1 MDNFDLKKFVS
12 EKTLLN
18 ESAPGYDTRKQ
29 GEALPTLE
37 SVKAAYEA
45 KNDIKEYDSD
55 IENQTGEDFGFWF
68 RAGVKAEKQ
77 IQQAK
82 DLLTQ
87 NGIEFNAEGRFGID
101 FQGKGYEKREIVQLL
116 RDSGLTRFVIY
127 DHE

>member
-1 MDNFDLKKFVS
+1 MILKNMIQIL
-12 EKTLLN
+12 KT
-18 ESAPGYDTRKQ
+18 K
-29 GEALPTLE
+29 LE
-37 SVKAAYEA
+37 
-45 KNDIKEYDSD
+45 N
-55 IENQTGEDFGFWF
+55 DFGFWF
-68 RAGVKAEKQ
+68 RAGAKAENQ

-116 RDSGLTRFVIY
+116 RDNGLTLFVIY